1 MLQQTR
7 HTPTAH
13 REPRPLP
20 LLLLDPTTPSASPSR
35 ATRNQSQPSSSALTA
50 NGSSRQVRLPLSL
63 PLSHPSLNLARAV
76 PPHPPHPT
84 TSLPSLPPSSAAEPT
99 IHLHSLPSFS
109 LHRTFSSHTGGVSD
123 VAFSA
128 DSTLLAS
135 ASDDTT
141 VRVWEVDPAL
151 PLAHRPQHP
160 DETPDST
167 TKVEHAARV
176 LQGHLTAVFC
186 VAWSPRGDLVASG
199 GVDETVRVWDVQK
212 GALRS
217 LFLLL
222 LRSELTETG
231 PTGRCMRVLPAHSE
245 PVSAVQFSR
254 DGTMLVSCSWDGYM
268 CVSPSPLA
276 SPSRPPLTPGSP
288 PLLRPQPHLGHVDG
302 PVPQDARAR
311 GQHARRELSLQPK
324 LQVPLHG
331 DARLEH
337 PPVGLPERQ
346 GRQVVRRARQPQVRP
361 PPLSFSVRGITEAL
375 PTREGTELDDPL
387 PRDRYCT
394 PPVLTPDGRHLVAG
408 SEDHKVVVWDVQ
420 TREVVAAWV
429 AHKGASQLSSSS
441 LLLSPSQRGLRG
453 NARARSSAWL
463 HRFKSRTLLTLDPFL
478 PCHVQTSSWQSRT
491 TRPSASSPPAPLR
504 RCFRPFIPLS
514 ASESGAD
521 ALHPHPHARRTPS
534 SRSGPLRPPRSR
546 RSLRG
551 RRAGMAR
558 RRRMGEREGKE
569 EEEEERASQCSSSGE
584 EARHGFLSLMLG
596 RVGPG
601 RCRSRA
607 RESTPH

>member
-1 MLQQTR
+1 M
-7 HTPTAH
+7 
-13 REPRPLP
+13 
-20 LLLLDPTTPSASPSR
+20 
-35 ATRNQSQPSSSALTA
+35 
-50 NGSSRQVRLPLSL
+50 RLPLSL

-160 DETPDST
+160 DETPDNT
-167 TKVEHAARV
+167 AKVEHAARV

-288 PLLRPQPHLGHVDG
+288 PLLRPSRIWDTSTGQCLKTLAHEDNTPVASCRFSPNSKLLFTATLDSSIRLWDYQNDKVVKSYAGHANRKCV
-302 PVPQDARAR
+302 
-311 GQHARRELSLQPK
+311 
-324 LQVPLHG
+324 
-331 DARLEH
+331 
-337 PPVGLPERQ
+337 
-346 GRQVVRRARQPQVRP
+346 
-361 PPLSFSVRGITEAL
+361 PPLSLSL
-375 PTREGTELDDPL
+375 
-387 PRDRYCT
+387 
-394 PPVLTPDGRHLVAG
+394 
-408 SEDHKVVVWDVQ
+408 S
-420 TREVVAAWV
+420 
-429 AHKGASQLSSSS
+429 GASPRRYPPGKGLSS
-441 LLLSPSQRGLRG
+441 
-453 NARARSSAWL
+453 
-463 HRFKSRTLLTLDPFL
+463 T
-478 PCHVQTSSWQSRT
+478 
-491 TRPSASSPPAPLR
+491 
-504 RCFRPFIPLS
+504 
-514 ASESGAD
+514 
-521 ALHPHPHARRTPS
+521 TPS
-534 SRSGPLRPPRSR
+534 PATGTAPR
-546 RSLRG
+546 RS
-551 RRAGMAR
+551 
-558 RRRMGEREGKE
+558 
-569 EEEEERASQCSSSGE
+569 
-584 EARHGFLSLMLG
+584 
-596 RVGPG
+596 
-601 RCRSRA
+601 
-607 RESTPH
+607 